1 MIIKKDTL
9 DTVLDSDINFKRL
22 YSAHS
27 KLKIKI
33 KDLNKKKF
41 PTTAEV
47 AQKKQHQKQKLI
59 LKDKMELILSQ
70 S

>member
-1 MIIKKDTL
+1 MEIKKEAL
-9 DTVLDSDINFKRL
+9 DTILNSDINFKRL

-33 KDLNKKKF
+33 KGLNKTKF
-41 PTTAEV
+41 PTTAE
-47 AQKKQHQKQKLI
+47 ATQKKQHQKQKLI
-59 LKDKMELILSQ
+59 LKDKMEVILSK

>member
-1 MIIKKDTL
+1 MEIEKEAL
-9 DTVLDSDINFKRL
+9 DTILNSDINFKRL

-33 KDLNKKKF
+33 KNLNKTKF
-41 PTTAEV
+41 PTTAETS
-47 AQKKQHQKQKLI
+47 QKKQHQKHKLI
-59 LKDKMELILSQ
+59 LKDKMEVILSQ

>member
-1 MIIKKDTL
+1 MEIRKETL
-9 DTVLDSDINFKRL
+9 DTILNSDINFKRL
-22 YSAHS
+22 YSAHL
-27 KLKIKI
+27 KLKTKI

-41 PTTAEV
+41 PTTTEA

-59 LKDKMELILSQ
+59 LKDKMEVILSQ

>member
-1 MIIKKDTL
+1 MEIKKEAL
-9 DTVLDSDINFKRL
+9 DTILNSDINFKRL

-27 KLKIKI
+27 KLEIKI
-33 KDLNKKKF
+33 KDLNKTKF
-41 PTTAEV
+41 PTTTET

-59 LKDKMELILSQ
+59 LKDKMEAILSQ

>member
-1 MIIKKDTL
+1 MKIREETL
-9 DTVLDSDINFKRL
+9 DTILNSNINFKRL
-22 YSAHS
+22 YSAHL
-27 KLKIKI
+27 KLKTKI

-41 PTTAEV
+41 PTTTES

-59 LKDKMELILSQ
+59 LKDKMEAILIQ